1 MRAADET
8 TLFRTALVLVLVY
21 LILIKFPSYL
31 TIIIFAIAL
40 ILDAFDGYFAVWQI
54 SKHKVGIARYMK
66 ATVLNDK
73 KAHEE
78 IMEYKHKVSETAR
91 FGPRIDIAGDRVAEY
106 SMWVVFTYLHI
117 IPLIIL
123 LLIIVRHSFA
133 DAMMGAKGTSSK
145 MKSPFTRAIYSSNT
159 SRAAINALKFITFA
173 YLILVY
179 VNSYPILIGYV
190 LVGALFT
197 FIMLRGAAEIYE
209 SAKSQ

>member
-1 MRAADET
+1 M
-8 TLFRTALVLVLVY
+8 
-21 LILIKFPSYL
+21 
-31 TIIIFAIAL
+31 
-40 ILDAFDGYFAVWQI
+40 
-54 SKHKVGIARYMK
+54 
-66 ATVLNDK
+66 
-73 KAHEE
+73 
-78 IMEYKHKVSETAR
+78 
-91 FGPRIDIAGDRVAEY
+91 DIAGDRVAEY

-145 MKSPFTRAIYSSNT
+145 MKSPFARAIYSSNT
-159 SRAAINALKFITFA
+159 SRAVINALKFITFA

-197 FIMLRGAAEIYE
+197 FIMLRGTAEIYE

>member
-8 TLFRTALVLVLVY
+8 TLFRTLLVLVVVY
-21 LILIKFPSYL
+21 LIIIKFPSYL

-40 ILDAFDGYFAVWQI
+40 ILDAFDGYFAVWQV
-54 SKHKVGIARYMK
+54 SKHKVGFLRYMK

-78 IMEYKHKVSETAR
+78 IVGYKHKVSETAR
-91 FGPRIDIAGDRVAEY
+91 FGPRMDIAGDRVAEY

-123 LLIIVRHSFA
+123 LLVIVRHSFA
-133 DAMMGAKGTSSK
+133 DALMGAKGTSSK
-145 MKSPFTRAIYSSNT
+145 MKSAFARAVYSSNA
-159 SRAAINALKFITFA
+159 SRAVINALKFIAFA

-179 VNSYPILIGYV
+179 VNNFPILVGYI

-197 FIMLRGAAEIYE
+197 FIMLRGVAEVYE
-209 SAKSQ
+209 SSR

>member
-8 TLFRTALVLVLVY
+8 TLFRTALVIAVVY

-40 ILDAFDGYFAVWQI
+40 ILDAFDGYFAVWQV
-54 SKHKVGIARYMK
+54 SKHKVGIIGYMK

-73 KAHEE
+73 KAHDEVV
-78 IMEYKHKVSETAR
+78 EYKHKVSETAR
-91 FGPRIDIAGDRVAEY
+91 FGPRMDIAGDRVAEY

-123 LLIIVRHSFA
+123 LLIIIRHSFA

-145 MKSPFTRAIYSSNT
+145 MKSSFAKAVYSSNA
-159 SRAAINALKFITFA
+159 SRAVINVLKFITFA

-179 VNSYPILIGYV
+179 VNSYPILVGYI

>member
-8 TLFRTALVLVLVY
+8 TLFRSALVLVVVY
-21 LILIKFPSYL
+21 LIIIKFPSYL

-40 ILDAFDGYFAVWQI
+40 ILDAFDGYFAVWQV
-54 SKHKVGIARYMK
+54 SKHKVGPIRYIK

-78 IMEYKHKVSETAR
+78 IVEYKHKVSETAR
-91 FGPRIDIAGDRVAEY
+91 FGPRMDIAGDRVAEY
-106 SMWVVFTYLHI
+106 SMWAVFAYLHI
-117 IPLIIL
+117 IPLIVL
-123 LLIIVRHSFA
+123 LLVIVMHSFA

-145 MKSPFTRAIYSSNT
+145 MKSAFARAIYSSNS
-159 SRAAINALKFITFA
+159 SRAAINALKFLAFA

-179 VNSYPILIGYV
+179 VNSFPALIGYV
-190 LVGALFT
+190 LVGILFT